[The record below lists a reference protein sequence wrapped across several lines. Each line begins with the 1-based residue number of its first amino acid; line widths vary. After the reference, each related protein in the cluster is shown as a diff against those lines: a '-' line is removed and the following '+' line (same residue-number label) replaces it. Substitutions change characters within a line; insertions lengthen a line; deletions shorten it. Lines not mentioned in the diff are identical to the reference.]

1 MPVFALVTPPVSAFI
16 CHLPFLRRSPER
28 MNSLTAMRK
37 RQDATGLRV
46 RARAESAGAHAG
58 KGEATGGCES
68 FYLMHR
74 NRITIFVSV
83 SANIIRWEGMPW
95 QLTSCFPTS
104 PIKGYAT

>member
-46 RARAESAGAHAG
+46 RARAESTGAHAG
-58 KGEATGGCES
+58 KGEATGGAKAS
-68 FYLMHR
+68 
-74 NRITIFVSV
+74 I
-83 SANIIRWEGMPW
+83 
-95 QLTSCFPTS
+95 SCTETVLRYSCLYPL
-104 PIKGYAT
+104 I